1 MLVVV
6 IPNDDCI
13 SVCSSRGIQF
23 DTKLTEGV
31 QYKQEALTGL

>member
-6 IPNDDCI
+6 IPNT
-13 SVCSSRGIQF
+13 SRGIQF